1 MSTGLVILRRM
12 DLPPTIV
19 WAALVDP
26 VLVEGWLHPTERLV
40 DAPDDGVVVHLLEE
54 PRLLSTSSPQLGE
67 LRFVLT
73 PTGGGSRG
81 TSTEVELE
89 LQLSPEQE
97 APESRA
103 ALAALWDARFDQL
116 HDLLHGHPVDWSR
129 RAGESRDGARHLER
143 ISPPRSS

>member
-1 MSTGLVILRRM
+1 MSTGLVILRRV

-40 DAPDDGVVVHLLEE
+40 DAPEDGVVVHLLEE
-54 PRLLSTSSPQLGE
+54 PSLLATSSPQLGE

-81 TSTEVELE
+81 TSTELELEVELSARQE
-89 LQLSPEQE
+89 SPE
-97 APESRA
+97 ARA
-103 ALAALWDARFDQL
+103 SLVAAWDARLDQL
-116 HDLLHGHPVDWSR
+116 HDLLHGHPVDWER
-129 RAGESRDGARHLER
+129 PAGESDDGEHLDR
-143 ISPPRSS
+143 VTPPRSS